1 VFCGANMPS
10 RQLVVVLSTLSDG
23 LERCCYQ
30 AVLVAAAIIM
40 FQRIAFAQ
48 DVVTLV
54 QECYGTLQEFT
65 VFQLRTFCRVAL
77 LVGCAWSICCHW
89 VSNIPWK
96 PNKQRDFVVLMC
108 ATMYLVFVFSVAS
121 CARQPKLSSAFRK

>member
-1 VFCGANMPS
+1 MPS

-54 QECYGTLQEFT
+54 HEYYGTLQEFT
-65 VFQLRTFCRVAL
+65 VFQLRSAEWLCSMAVLGAFVA
-77 LVGCAWSICCHW
+77 I
-89 VSNIPWK
+89 
-96 PNKQRDFVVLMC
+96 
-108 ATMYLVFVFSVAS
+108 
-121 CARQPKLSSAFRK
+121 AFQIYHGTK

>member
-1 VFCGANMPS
+1 MPS

-40 FQRIAFAQ
+40 FQRITFAQ

-54 QECYGTLQEFT
+54 HEYYGTLQEFT
-65 VFQLRTFCRVAL
+65 VFQLRTFCRVSGSACWLCLEHL
-77 LVGCAWSICCHW
+77 LPLGF
-89 VSNIPWK
+89 K
-96 PNKQRDFVVLMC
+96 Y
-108 ATMYLVFVFSVAS
+108 TMET
-121 CARQPKLSSAFRK
+121 K